1 MCCAVDCVILEEA
14 ARQFYSQCQGQS
26 SVLSTQSSILRCQ
39 QSPRT
44 SANSRLASLC
54 PFCQCQDTVLNCT
67 VQYRAVK
74 LDTTA
79 LLLHTTVMDMS
90 KTPLTLRV
98 DYKSQASLDPRALR
112 NRDLLRA
119 TGS

>member
-1 MCCAVDCVILEEA
+1 MP
-14 ARQFYSQCQGQS
+14 RP
-26 SVLSTQSSILRCQ
+26 VLSPQYSILNPQVPAESSYVCQ
-39 QSPRT
+39 QSPGFFVSFLSVSGHCT
-44 SANSRLASLC
+44 ELY
-54 PFCQCQDTVLNCT
+54 CT
-67 VQYRAVK
+67 VQGGEVGVV
-74 LDTTA
+74 DTA
-79 LLLHTTVMDMS
+79 LHTTVMDMS